1 MEDGDVF
8 QPGPEFCPGKLFVI
22 ILLLIFMLEVR
33 ILKNSGGIMKFS
45 AVSISTRD
53 IDQSVAFY
61 QNIIGLELYAM
72 SSPFPGQ
79 KIAVLKDG
87 EGNSIE
93 LVHNEN
99 TKPFA
104 GEGIKL
110 SFVVDQ
116 IGTAEELM
124 KENSVPVIAMPKT
137 LKNGVKA
144 MIVQDPNGLELTLV
158 EE

>member
-1 MEDGDVF
+1 
-8 QPGPEFCPGKLFVI
+8 
-22 ILLLIFMLEVR
+22 
-33 ILKNSGGIMKFS
+33 MKFS

-61 QNIIGLELYAM
+61 QNVLGLELFAM

-79 KIAVLKDG
+79 KIAVLKDV

-93 LVHNEN
+93 LIQNEN

-104 GEGIKL
+104 GEGIKI
-110 SFVVDQ
+110 SFVVEQ
-116 IGTAEELM
+116 IGRAEELM
-124 KENSVPVIAMPKT
+124 KENSVPVVASPKT
-137 LKNGVKA
+137 LRNGMKT
-144 MIVQDPNGLELTLV
+144 MIVQDPNGLELTLI